1 MEQLLKEIYKK
12 SSCET
17 IRALQAEQA
26 AYLAYHDVLVN
37 AFRVLYER
45 LDGMDGSAWPMEVI
59 GFSIADT
66 RMRRESLFCLIKDTL
81 TFDTERITR
90 SHIAAEF
97 SRFKGGQDMAEE
109 YHSREERVKAL
120 NQDERAWNKWMSARA
135 NVSSTLR
142 GENKRAYDKMTNYI
156 MKGKLLAVNNEY
168 AGYLV
173 GPYYVNDLQY
183 DYTNTLEEIQASCYL
198 ERLREFLG
206 E

>member
-1 MEQLLKEIYKK
+1 
-12 SSCET
+12 
-17 IRALQAEQA
+17 
-26 AYLAYHDVLVN
+26 
-37 AFRVLYER
+37 
-45 LDGMDGSAWPMEVI
+45 
-59 GFSIADT
+59 
-66 RMRRESLFCLIKDTL
+66 
-81 TFDTERITR
+81 
-90 SHIAAEF
+90 
-97 SRFKGGQDMAEE
+97 
-109 YHSREERVKAL
+109 
-120 NQDERAWNKWMSARA
+120 MSARA

-142 GENKRAYDKMTNYI
+142 GEKKRAYDKMTNYI